1 MVNAPCQVLACLEL
15 IISLYD
21 ALAHCRLTAGLVGTA
36 LTRVRIHVSVF
47 VTSGGGEG
55 RRMVQIE
62 AFRSDRDSTVTAQ
75 HHRD

>member
-47 VTSGGGEG
+47 VTRGENK
-55 RRMVQIE
+55 RAEELLKSKLFAV
-62 AFRSDRDSTVTAQ
+62 TVIP
-75 HHRD
+75 